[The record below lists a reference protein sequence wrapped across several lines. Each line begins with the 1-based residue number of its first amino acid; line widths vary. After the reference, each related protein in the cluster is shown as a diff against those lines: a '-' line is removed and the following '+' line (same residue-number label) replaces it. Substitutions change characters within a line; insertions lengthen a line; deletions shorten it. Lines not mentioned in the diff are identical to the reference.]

1 MLTEEGVN
9 AGVRTVHRVGHKGLS
24 VMQEPHVDF
33 ATDLK
38 MVLHLPDFPNKHPNS
53 WVHCSASLTI
63 GVVEQAACVTRLM
76 Q

>member
-1 MLTEEGVN
+1 M

-24 VMQEPHVDF
+24 VMYEPLVDF

-38 MVLHLPDFPNKHPNS
+38 MVLNLPDCPNKHPNS
-53 WVHCSASLTI
+53 WVHCNASLTI
-63 GVVEQAACVTRLM
+63 GVVEQAAGLT